1 MTEALYL
8 RNHYLK
14 EFDAEVVKIHESK
27 KVILDKTTFY
37 PESGGQPTDLGIIV
51 RKSDNQKFT
60 IEKVIKQKGEIV
72 HEVQEDGLK
81 ENDEI
86 HGIIDWERRYLL
98 MRMHTAAH
106 ILSAVINKETGALI
120 TGNQLGTDKSRIDFD
135 LENFDRDKI
144 KEYFQKANEIV
155 TKAIPVKFHFM
166 RREQAMEI
174 PDVVKLAKAL
184 PPQISELR
192 LVEIEGVDLQAD
204 GGTQVGNTSEIG
216 TIELVGIENK
226 GKNNRR
232 VYYRVL

>member
-1 MTEALYL
+1 MTEMLYL
-8 RNHYLK
+8 RDHYMK
-14 EFDAEVVKIHESK
+14 EFDASVIKVEDNNKI
-27 KVILDKTTFY
+27 ILDRTTFY
-37 PESGGQPTDLGIIV
+37 PESGGQPTDLGIII

-60 IEKVIKQKGEIV
+60 VLRVIKQKGEIV
-72 HEVQEDGLK
+72 HEVVESGILVD
-81 ENDEI
+81 DEVK
-86 HGIIDWERRYLL
+86 GIIDWERRYIL

-120 TGNQLGTDKSRIDFD
+120 TGNQLGSDKSRIDFD

-155 TKAIPVKFHFM
+155 TRALPVKFYFM
-166 RREQAMEI
+166 KREQAMEI

-184 PPQISELR
+184 PPQVSELR

-232 VYYRVL
+232 VYYKVL

>member
-1 MTEALYL
+1 MTEMLYL
-8 RNHYLK
+8 RDHYMK
-14 EFDAEVVKIHESK
+14 EFDASVIKVEDNNKI
-27 KVILDKTTFY
+27 ILDRTVFY
-37 PESGGQPTDLGIIV
+37 PESGGQSTDLGVII

-60 IEKVIKQKGEIV
+60 VLRVIKQKGEIV
-72 HEVQEDGLK
+72 HEVVESGISVD
-81 ENDEI
+81 DEVT
-86 HGIIDWERRYLL
+86 GVIDWERRYIL

-120 TGNQLGTDKSRIDFD
+120 TGNQLGVDKSRIDFD

-155 TKAIPVKFHFM
+155 TRTLPVKFYFM
-166 RREQAMEI
+166 KREQAMEI

-184 PPQISELR
+184 PLQVSELR

-216 TIELVGIENK
+216 TIELVSIENK

-232 VYYRVL
+232 VYYKVL